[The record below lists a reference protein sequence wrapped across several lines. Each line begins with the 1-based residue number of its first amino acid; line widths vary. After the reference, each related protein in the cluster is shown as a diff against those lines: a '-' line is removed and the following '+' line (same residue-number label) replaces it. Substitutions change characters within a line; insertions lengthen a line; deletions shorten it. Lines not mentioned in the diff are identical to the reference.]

1 MQDFAN
7 TKEYSC
13 NWNTTEEY
21 QESHKDKKKISIW
34 NWAQVYTMENY
45 DNLVAK
51 SILALL

>member
-1 MQDFAN
+1 MKFLRNKN
-7 TKEYSC
+7 THVG